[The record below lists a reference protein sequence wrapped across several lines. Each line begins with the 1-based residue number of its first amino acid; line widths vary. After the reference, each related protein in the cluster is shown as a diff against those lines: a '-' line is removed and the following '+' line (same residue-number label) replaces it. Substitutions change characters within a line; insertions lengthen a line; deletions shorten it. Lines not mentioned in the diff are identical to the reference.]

1 MKKSKTYTPG
11 LGTSDF
17 CQKVVHKINHY
28 NSGKKWTEIHLIT
41 ETQCKEGAK
50 YVKVKALV
58 SCYFRMTRNNPSS
71 EYLSKNV
78 NCIIN
83 LGSKRMRKFF
93 LWSNIQYDFWYKALH
108 SLAVYVRVWTCV
120 SDQTGG
126 LRTKGLEVNAI
137 FHKSLCSQHNPNVR
151 FSF

>member
-1 MKKSKTYTPG
+1 M
-11 LGTSDF
+11 
-17 CQKVVHKINHY
+17 
-28 NSGKKWTEIHLIT
+28 
-41 ETQCKEGAK
+41 
-50 YVKVKALV
+50 V

-120 SDQTGG
+120 SDQKGAWG
-126 LRTKGLEVNAI
+126 QRALRLMRFFINPSVHNTTLTSDLVSNKFESDDI
-137 FHKSLCSQHNPNVR
+137 SSSFSKSLMVFNGLFSSDNCASAVKYFSR
-151 FSF
+151 F